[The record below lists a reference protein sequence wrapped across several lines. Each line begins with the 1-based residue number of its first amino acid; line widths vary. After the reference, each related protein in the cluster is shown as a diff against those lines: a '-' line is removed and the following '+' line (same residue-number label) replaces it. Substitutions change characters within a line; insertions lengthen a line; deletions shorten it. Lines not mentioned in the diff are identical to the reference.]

1 MIRAPQLRVIDA
13 DGQQIGVLDRAEALS
28 LARERGLDLVEVS
41 PGAKPPVAKIVDW
54 GKYNYQRTKQLQKNR
69 AHSKSQE
76 LKQMRLGL
84 KISDHD
90 LDVKLKK
97 VSGFIEDGNKVKIV
111 VFYRGRENAH
121 HEIGFD
127 LANKVIAK
135 LGDSIVVDQTPQLAG
150 KQLLF
155 TIRKN

>member
-28 LARERGLDLVEVS
+28 LAIDRGLDLVEVS
-41 PGAKPPVAKIVDW
+41 PGARPPVAKIVDW

-90 LDVKLKK
+90 LEVKLKK
-97 VSGFIEDGNKVKIV
+97 VSNFIEDGSKVKII

-121 HEIGFD
+121 HELGFD